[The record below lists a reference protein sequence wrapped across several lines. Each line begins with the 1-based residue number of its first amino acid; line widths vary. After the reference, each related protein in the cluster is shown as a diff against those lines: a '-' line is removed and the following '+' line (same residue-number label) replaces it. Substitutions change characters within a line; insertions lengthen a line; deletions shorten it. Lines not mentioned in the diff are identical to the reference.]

1 MLDIREFED
10 MVEDTCERIVDSDC
24 GITNTGVGSVTRT
37 IVEAILS
44 EMDVIQYVI
53 YQAYIS
59 KTIDSAE
66 GQDLDDV
73 VSILSVIR
81 KSATFCDSGVVTFR
95 VTELSD
101 TDIEIPIGSIV
112 SSLPQAGGI
121 IYEFETSEAAK
132 LLAGETEVD
141 VPVVATTA
149 GHIYLQPHTVRTIN
163 DTITG
168 IAEVDNMNDIVG
180 GIDDETDEELRDR
193 AKEALVKMGRGTCDS
208 IRVAVSEIDGIIDC
222 NVYDM
227 RSGIGTVDI
236 FVVSEQ
242 NPMPDDLMQEVLDV
256 IEETKAAGIKATV
269 YQPEVTYIDI
279 DIELNTNVE
288 IVPDDIYAIVYKYI
302 NELTIGMSY
311 IENQLDKAILSHIDD
326 DTADVIHN
334 SPDGNVQAY
343 ENEIIRPNSITIDG
357 VVYYEKD
364 NEQNSEQDS
373 GVL

>member
-279 DIELNTNVE
+279 DIELNTKVE

>member
-1 MLDIREFED
+1 

-279 DIELNTNVE
+279 DIELNTKVE